1 MSVGERT
8 ARLALD
14 WIGTP
19 YLHQADRRGL
29 GCDCL
34 GLVRGVRREL
44 GFADVAVPAYAPGW
58 GEREAGGE
66 PLLDAA
72 RRLLVARDGREPEP
86 GDVIVFR
93 MLAAGPAKH
102 CGIALGQ
109 DASGRDAFVHA
120 YSGIGTVR
128 SALSE
133 PWRRRIAGLF
143 AFPQPESAP

>member
-1 MSVGERT
+1 MSPIHET
-8 ARLALD
+8 ATQAARLALG

-19 YLHQADRRGL
+19 YLHQSDVRGL

-34 GLVRGVRREL
+34 GLLRGVRREL
-44 GFADVAVPAYAPGW
+44 GFPDVAVPAYAPGW
-58 GEREAGGE
+58 GELEPGGE

-72 RRLLVARDGREPEP
+72 CRLLVPRHGRDPEP

-93 MLAAGPAKH
+93 MIAAGPAKH
-102 CGIALGQ
+102 CGIAL
-109 DASGRDAFVHA
+109 DASSFVHA
-120 YSGIGTVR
+120 YSGIGAVR

-143 AFPQPESAP
+143 SFPEPERSA

>member
-1 MSVGERT
+1 MSVAEQA
-8 ARLALD
+8 ARLALG
-14 WIGTP
+14 WVGTP

-44 GFADVAVPAYAPGW
+44 GFADVPVPAYAPGW
-58 GEREAGGE
+58 GELEPGGE

-72 RRLLVARDGREPEP
+72 RRLLVARDGRAPEP
-86 GDVIVFR
+86 GDVVVFR

-102 CGIALGQ
+102 CGIAVE
-109 DASGRDAFVHA
+109 RDAFVHA

-143 AFPQPESAP
+143 AFPEREPVR